1 MLPLT
6 TIISRLLW
14 AAFLGAIVGIE
25 RSAKRRPAGMR
36 TSLCVCVGS
45 ALFTI
50 VSVEIAKATGDT
62 STTRIASNI
71 VQGIGF
77 LGAGAILRERGSVT
91 GLTTAAAIF
100 AIAAVGMAAGGGF
113 YATSGIACA
122 IVLLALISLVYVEGW
137 LDLRPRYMLFRISTA
152 SGVDIVSEVHKIFG
166 DLKIMLDN
174 FQVSMAGEKNLIQF
188 DADVNDRQQ
197 EKVFAALTRPGVTL
211 EMMPVERRN
220 E

>member
-1 MLPLT
+1 MLPVS
-6 TIISRLLW
+6 TIIARLLW
-14 AAFLGAIVGIE
+14 ASFLGALVGIE
-25 RSAKRRPAGMR
+25 RSAKKRPAGMR
-36 TSLCVCVGS
+36 TSLCVCMGA

-77 LGAGAILRERGSVT
+77 LGAGAILRERGSIT
-91 GLTTAAAIF
+91 GLTTAATIF
-100 AIAAVGMAAGGGF
+100 AIAAVGMAAGGGL
-113 YATSGIACA
+113 YATSGIACG
-122 IVLLALISLVYVEGW
+122 IVLLALVSLVYVEGW
-137 LDLRPRYMLFRISTA
+137 LDLRPRYMLFRMTTA
-152 SGVDIVSEVHKIFG
+152 SSLDMVSEVHKIFG
-166 DLKIMLDN
+166 DLKIVLDN

-197 EKVFAALTRPGVTL
+197 EKIFGALTKPGITL
-211 EMMPVERRN
+211 EMMPVERHN